1 MFRVPILAISG
12 PHGAGKSTVAKLVA
26 EKLGYRYVSAGD
38 MFRKIAKERGKTLEE
53 FSKLAE
59 MNEEIDHAIDQET
72 LKIAE
77 QSDNLVVDAQLAGWL
92 LKDKAD
98 LLIYITAPIEIRIE
112 RIAKRDGKSI
122 EQSQKET
129 LVREKSEK
137 NRYQKLY
144 KINISDTSIY
154 DIIINSKKFNAND
167 CVEIILKAVNL
178 RLKEGDKK

>member
-26 EKLGYRYVSAGD
+26 KKLGYQYISAGD
-38 MFRKIAKERGKTLEE
+38 MFRTIAKEQGKTLEE

-59 MNEEIDHAIDQET
+59 TNEEIDKRIDQET

-77 QSDNLVVDAQLAGWL
+77 QNNDLVIDAQLAGWL

-144 KINISDTSIY
+144 KIDISDTSIY
-154 DIIINSKKFNAND
+154 DIIVNSKKFNAND